1 MLSLD
6 QTSKKKKRPDHNSGR
21 DGPSE
26 ALCAYE
32 LLRVASEDAAAANET
47 EQTGCQKD
55 RGTGSGTELGGV
67 TAIDPWKFADA
78 ALIEIDRLLVV
89 QRVTADVREGN
100 RNSN

>member
-1 MLSLD
+1 MSGSHSHAFARPD
-6 QTSKKKKRPDHNSGR
+6 FQKKKRPDHNSGR

-55 RGTGSGTELGGV
+55 QGTGSGTELGGV
-67 TAIDPWKFADA
+67 TAIEPWK
-78 ALIEIDRLLVV
+78 LPMPP
-89 QRVTADVREGN
+89 
-100 RNSN
+100 